1 MDNIKSETTGQKRID
16 TVATDIKK
24 LIANI
29 ANGTPAKITEE
40 NMNQFLNNIKEAMIA
55 WNTPPK
61 KEKYDGRL
69 RMSILGKPARQLW
82 YDKFSPKETKEYDA
96 SNNLKFLYGH
106 IIEHLLLYLTELSGH
121 KVEDRQ
127 MKVKI
132 DDVNGHIDAKVDGE
146 ICDVKS
152 ASPFSFKKFKNGE
165 LLDDDPFGYHA
176 QLSGYEE
183 ATGTKAGGF
192 LVADKSSGD
201 ICFYKPE
208 ELAKPDVKTLIKNLN
223 SKLASDVPPERCYT
237 LKTEKNGNKAIPIG
251 CQFCIH
257 KFECYKDAN
266 KGKGLRVFKY
276 SNKKVFLAEVVK
288 EPNVEDIT
296 KEFANGIKTQAFAS

>member
-1 MDNIKSETTGQKRID
+1 MENTKLETTGQKHIS
-16 TVATDIKK
+16 TVADDIKK
-24 LIANI
+24 LIADI
-29 ANGTPAKITEE
+29 SNGKPAPITEE
-40 NMNQFLNNIKEAMIA
+40 NMNDFLNNVKEAMIA

-61 KEKYDGRL
+61 KEKYDGTL

-127 MKVKI
+127 KKVKV
-132 DDVNGHIDAKVDGE
+132 DGVNGHMDAKVDGE
-146 ICDVKS
+146 VCDVKS
-152 ASPFSFKKFKNGE
+152 ASSFSFKKFKNGE
-165 LLDDDPFGYHA
+165 LLNDDPFGYHA

-183 ATGTKAGGF
+183 AEGTKDGGF

-208 ELAKPDVKTLIKNLN
+208 DLAKPDTRSLIKDLN
-223 SKLASDVPPERCYT
+223 TKLASDIPPERCYELSET
-237 LKTEKNGNKAIPIG
+237 KGGNKSLPIG
-251 CQFCIH
+251 CQFCAH
-257 KFECYKDAN
+257 KWECYKDAIG
-266 KGKGLRVFKY
+266 GKGLRVFKY
-276 SNKKVFLAEVVK
+276 SNKNVFMADVIK

-296 KEFANGIKTQAFAS
+296 KEFQDGIKTQTLVS

>member
-1 MDNIKSETTGQKRID
+1 MANIKLETTGQKRID

-61 KEKYDGRL
+61 KEKYDGKL

-82 YDKFSPKETKEYDA
+82 YDKYSPKETKEYDA

-127 MKVKI
+127 MKVKV
-132 DDVNGHIDAKVDGE
+132 DDVKGHIDAKVDGE

-152 ASPFSFKKFKNGE
+152 ASPFS
-165 LLDDDPFGYHA
+165 
-176 QLSGYEE
+176 
-183 ATGTKAGGF
+183 GTKAGGF

-208 ELAKPDVKTLIKNLN
+208 DLAKPDIKTLIKNLN
-223 SKLASDVPPERCYT
+223 SKLASDIPPERCYT
-237 LKTEKNGNKAIPIG
+237 LKTEKNGNKAIPVG

-296 KEFANGIKTQAFAS
+296 KEFEDGIKTQTSSG

>member
-61 KEKYDGRL
+61 KEKYNGVL

-82 YDKFSPKETKEYDA
+82 YDKYSPKETKEYDA

-127 MKVKI
+127 MKVKV
-132 DDVNGHIDAKVDGE
+132 DDVKGHIDAKVDGE

-152 ASPFSFKKFKNGE
+152 ASPYSFKKFKNGE
-165 LLDDDPFGYHA
+165 LLEDDPFGYHA
-176 QLSGYEE
+176 QLSGYET
-183 ATGTKAGGF
+183 ASGTKAGGF

-208 ELAKPDVKTLIKNLN
+208 DLAKPDIKTLIKNLN
-223 SKLASDVPPERCYT
+223 SKLASDIPPERCYT
-237 LKTEKNGNKAIPIG
+237 LKTEKNGNKAIPVG
-251 CQFCIH
+251 CLFCIQ

-296 KEFANGIKTQAFAS
+296 KEFEDGIKTQTSSG